1 MIRPK
6 SESELQKLIKTRP
19 DYFLPLDSINGK
31 KSGEWPIVLEEYN
44 LGNKNIDFLLID
56 KNATPVFVECKL
68 CKNSEAKGGIVWQ
81 MIDYFAHSKFIT
93 AEILHERTLLS
104 YISDNIIKKRLL
116 TTKSPYF
123 EPNTFFEK
131 VVENLK
137 NEKIILVFYLDQ
149 VPDQLVI
156 TVKELKKIFAGSK
169 IQLFIFELGSSEEN
183 DCKPIKHTWIDSVVP
198 DSTLSS
204 SEKKQLEFYK
214 SLELSNNDFLF
225 NSIAKRIEHTEISL
239 KDKHADWFRYTV
251 KSNNYQFYLAIKD
264 KEMIFQPETE
274 NLKSKIPANQRI
286 IKNFSTWEKIEG
298 ILLNR
303 NSNKNA

>member
-1 MIRPK
+1 MLK

-31 KSGEWPIVLEEYN
+31 KSGEWAIVLEEYN
-44 LGNKNIDFLLID
+44 FGNKNIDFLLID

-81 MIDYFAHSKFIT
+81 MIDYFAHSKFTT

-104 YISDNIIKKRLL
+104 YLSDNIIKKRLL
-116 TTKSPYF
+116 TTKSPYS

-131 VVENLK
+131 VAENLK

-169 IQLFIFELGSSEEN
+169 IQLFIFELGFAEN
-183 DCKPIKHTWIDSVVP
+183 DYKPIKHTWVDSVVP

-214 SLELSNNDFLF
+214 SLELSRNDFLF

-239 KDKHADWFRYTV
+239 KQKYAGWFRYTV
-251 KSNNYQFYLAIKD
+251 KSNNYRFCLAIEEEKI
-264 KEMIFQPETE
+264 IFQPETE
-274 NLKSKIPANQRI
+274 NLKAKMPDQHIENL
-286 IKNFSTWEKIEG
+286 STWEKIEG

-303 NSNKNA
+303 NSNKNAE